1 MAAFCRLALQRPRL
15 KIETSAQRW
24 REITVCCAAVMSMMS
39 FSWWYTMST
48 SSAEGAG
55 PSEGRMLRPLMV
67 DGGGDIPGPNPA
79 VGEVTY
85 YAPLS
90 PKSGF
95 VVV

>member
-1 MAAFCRLALQRPRL
+1 
-15 KIETSAQRW
+15 
-24 REITVCCAAVMSMMS
+24 
-39 FSWWYTMST
+39 MST